1 MRLGADFLFVG
12 EVCCA
17 EVGCALLLAAEIR
30 HGAAV
35 DCLKV
40 RLFVFCRDIRRM
52 WRKESA
58 QTTSPTASFLSK
70 ARPSIQI
77 RSGMVRSFVPV
88 NAVVIYVSAFVGADV
103 GVKSRTKNA
112 NS

>member
-40 RLFVFCRDIRRM
+40 RLFVFRRDI
-52 WRKESA
+52 S
-58 QTTSPTASFLSK
+58 
-70 ARPSIQI
+70 
-77 RSGMVRSFVPV
+77 
-88 NAVVIYVSAFVGADV
+88 ADV
-103 GVKSRTKNA
+103 ENRKCTNDLTDC
-112 NS
+112 